1 MCCVNRCV
9 HHPLPTG
16 SEPVHAVVDGHRQPD
31 QVPGPPAARGPAA
44 PQQHLD
50 ARPQPVAHHQPL
62 PPLRRDLPQPAAPP
76 APLPDDIL
84 QTAGPRGA
92 SRHAD
97 TGAADTSQTRLAH
110 SVHISDKV
118 SAVLHISDKVS
129 AQFYTS
135 QTRLAHRFTH
145 LRQG

>member
-1 MCCVNRCV
+1 MC
-9 HHPLPTG
+9 PLPTG
-16 SEPVHAVVDGHRQPD
+16 AEPVHAVVDGHRQSD

-62 PPLRRDLPQPAAPP
+62 SPLRRDLPQPAAPP

-92 SRHAD
+92 PRHAD
-97 TGAADTSQTRLAH
+97 TGAADASQTRL
-110 SVHISDKV
+110 
-118 SAVLHISDKVS
+118 

-135 QTRLAHRFTH
+135 QTRLRTVLHILDKVNAQFYTS
-145 LRQG
+145 